1 MKKAIRIFSSIL
13 ALVIMLS
20 MFISF
25 MGCTSSKMIGT
36 WRFENEEIDMI
47 LTFQHGGKGY
57 IVDARDEQ
65 VKIKITWKCSD
76 DRVSIY
82 STEKENAIIE
92 FKIES
97 ITSRKMIAIPIEG
110 GEYNYDNSQVLIK
123 TKR

>member
-1 MKKAIRIFSSIL
+1 MKKAIRILSSIL

-36 WRFENEEIDMI
+36 WRFENGKSNVIFK
-47 LTFQHGGKGY
+47 FQRGGKGY
-57 IVDARDEQ
+57 LVDARDEEL
-65 VKIKITWKCSD
+65 KITITWKCSG

-82 STEKENAIIE
+82 SPEKESTVIE
-92 FKIES
+92 FKIKS
-97 ITSRKMIAIPIEG
+97 ITSGKMIIIPKEG
-110 GEYNYDNSQVLIK
+110 GEYNYDNPQVLIK